1 MIIRRLLGA
10 TLVILLSGCSIFG
23 DDAPQPTNREKA
35 VALTEHESC
44 TPYLTHLL
52 FIRLMIND
60 TGCSG
65 RLVDSL
71 IEKPVDCTA
80 SIAEKCSKNPD
91 SEGCI
96 AKTTALTFHACEMAN
111 CDYWEV
117 NLLCKP
123 EAAH

>member
-1 MIIRRLLGA
+1 MVIRRLLGA
-10 TLVILLSGCSIFG
+10 SIVVLLSGCSMFE
-23 DDAPQPTNREKA
+23 DPPLLSNREKA

-91 SEGCI
+91 SESCI
-96 AKTTALTFHACEMAN
+96 AKTTPLTFHACEMAN

-123 EAAH
+123 EASH